1 MCWPN
6 LLERSNP
13 ACIVAYRY
21 YGRRYVRNQTR
32 GIEVMEYNNGN
43 DQHAGMEP
51 PQDESSRA
59 EQSPVPPIP
68 TANVLNRLGIR
79 SASFRDGTGE
89 ELVNALNSPET
100 TRRVAALQALGK
112 RAEQGEPWEHL
123 PV

>member
-1 MCWPN
+1 M
-6 LLERSNP
+6 
-13 ACIVAYRY
+13 AYRY

-32 GIEVMEYNNGN
+32 DIEVMEYNNGN

-79 SASFRDGTGE
+79 SASFRDRTIE
-89 ELVNALNSPET
+89 ELVNALNSP
-100 TRRVAALQALGK
+100 
-112 RAEQGEPWEHL
+112 
-123 PV
+123 